1 MNIPDSL
8 TVATPPFI
16 HPQAIV
22 DPGARIGSGTRVWQ
36 FCVILSGAIV
46 GEDCNICSHCLIEGG
61 ATVGSRVTVKSGVQ
75 LWDGVTLEDDVFVG
89 PNATFTNDPYPRS
102 KQRPKAYAPTIV
114 EAGASIGANATILP
128 GLRIGRGAMV
138 AAGAVVTGDVP
149 AHGIVKGNPA
159 RLDSYDASSAQQAEP
174 RPSAAAPEQGR
185 TNCGVEIIALRKI
198 EDSRGDLIPVEM
210 KEKIPFTVARIFFV
224 TDVPSQRIRGE
235 HAHRTCH
242 QMLLC
247 LQGSVS
253 VAVDNGTIRETHLL
267 DTPEV
272 ALHIPP
278 MIWASQYHYSGNA
291 VLAVFAS
298 HSYEAAD
305 YIRDYPS
312 FLSALHAG

>member
-1 MNIPDSL
+1 MPSP
-8 TVATPPFI
+8 ASI
-16 HPQAIV
+16 HPSADVQSANI
-22 DPGARIGSGTRVWQ
+22 GAGTRVWQ
-36 FCVILSGAIV
+36 FCVILPGAII
-46 GEDCNICSHCLIEGG
+46 GEDCNICSHCLVEGG
-61 ATVGSRVTVKSGVQ
+61 ARVGSRVTIKSGVQ

-89 PNATFTNDPYPRS
+89 PNVTFTNDPYPRS
-102 KQRPKAYAPTIV
+102 KKRPSSYSATTV

-159 RLDSYDASSAQQAEP
+159 RLDSYDESSSIQAET
-174 RPSAAAPEQGR
+174 RLSDSINKLGR
-185 TNCGVEIIALRKI
+185 TDCGVELIPLRKI
-198 EDSRGDLIPVEM
+198 EDARGDLIPIEM
-210 KEKIPFTVARIFFV
+210 KEKIPFSVSRMFFV

-242 QMLLC
+242 QLLLC

-253 VAVDNGTIRETHLL
+253 VAVDNGKIRETHLL
-267 DTPEV
+267 DTPEI
-272 ALHIPP
+272 ALYVPP
-278 MIWASQYHYSGNA
+278 MIWASQYHYSANA

-312 FLSALHAG
+312 FISALQTGR